1 MFHSRKWLA
10 SCARLPRRDQ
20 EKVFTLRLRQ
30 PELDRRGVEPRFSG
44 CKPDVVPLDQQPRF
58 LMIQALTRTISER
71 MSLAVTGPPTT
82 ASSERLCAFRF
93 SVASCGDQTA
103 ESDPCFDATRKCD
116 RISPG
121 FP

>member
-44 CKPDVVPLDQQPRF
+44 CKPDVVPLDQQPSIFDDSGLNQNHFRKNVVGGHGTANDC
-58 LMIQALTRTISER
+58 IIRALVHI
-71 MSLAVTGPPTT
+71 
-82 ASSERLCAFRF
+82 AFQF
-93 SVASCGDQTA
+93 GV
-103 ESDPCFDATRKCD
+103 P
-116 RISPG
+116 
-121 FP
+121 